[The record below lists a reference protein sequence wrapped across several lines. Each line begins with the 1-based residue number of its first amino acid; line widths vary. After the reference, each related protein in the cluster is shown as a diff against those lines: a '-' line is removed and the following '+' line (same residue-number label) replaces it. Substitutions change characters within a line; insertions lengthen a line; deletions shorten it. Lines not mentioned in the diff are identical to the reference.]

1 MKKFNRLFQEL
12 NTELKK
18 IDRKI
23 DLICVGG
30 FVLEYYSIRSTIDVD
45 AFFENDSEFNALIK
59 KVGDKLHANEEE
71 LWLNNSVSTMNE
83 KPDINICKK
92 IYSLSHINI
101 YIPPIEYIIGM
112 KATTGREKDVEDI
125 GLLIKVLNDK
135 EPYDLKKRVDSY
147 GFHMDESILLEGYG
161 NAYGFDWLVDF
172 YKKNELSHSI
182 EVDEIEN
189 QIDEYDDFS
198 M

>member
-92 IYSLSHINI
+92 IY
-101 YIPPIEYIIGM
+101 
-112 KATTGREKDVEDI
+112 K
-125 GLLIKVLNDK
+125 
-135 EPYDLKKRVDSY
+135 PYRS
-147 GFHMDESILLEGYG
+147 
-161 NAYGFDWLVDF
+161 
-172 YKKNELSHSI
+172 
-182 EVDEIEN
+182 
-189 QIDEYDDFS
+189 
-198 M
+198 